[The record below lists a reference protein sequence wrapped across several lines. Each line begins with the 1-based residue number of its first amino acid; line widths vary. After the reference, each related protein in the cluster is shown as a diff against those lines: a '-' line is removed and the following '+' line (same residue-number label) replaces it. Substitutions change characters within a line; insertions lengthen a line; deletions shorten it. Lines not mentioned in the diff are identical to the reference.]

1 MVPSGYILDSYLKE
15 CSENIRVLRHLDKE
29 NEVTA
34 SIKSAKAVLA
44 RINQVYRSLI
54 ETRTKQNKIKNL
66 GEMLGQSA
74 DKNNKRLIVEIS
86 RKYERSDKY
95 LG

>member
-15 CSENIRVLRHLDKE
+15 CSENILRHLDEE

-34 SIKSAKAVLA
+34 SMKSAKAVLA

-66 GEMLGQSA
+66 GDMLGQSV

-86 RKYERSDKY
+86 GKYERSNKY